1 MAYEAMFATISPLE
15 GEESAPAWISPLK
28 GEETALVV
36 DLNLGGRGSRRVP
49 TTAAASTPL
58 PTAGSLC
65 QAKRQRAEGERRGS
79 EWRAARQG

>member
-58 PTAGSLC
+58 PTAASLC